1 MADAG
6 RRVGQRVRSEQGL
19 QVGELAGLLP
29 DLQLT
34 AGDHRDAGRVVAAVL
49 QPPQPLDHDL
59 QGLLRPHIAHDS
71 THDPRLTHDAGP
83 PCGRDAG
90 HPCAAAPRCPRA
102 PILGRVSQHSST
114 TAPETDSAAAGD
126 LGLDA
131 RPSGLDHSSRGA
143 LVALVIGWTALV
155 DWPGFYRNDTI
166 NMIWQTT
173 GALWRH
179 DWHSP
184 LLRDLYGVLTP
195 VATRSGCSPHSSP
208 CWESSFG
215 SAPRCRPA
223 TAWCFVVLLMVPPTV
238 AMLGFVGKDTQLML
252 AMVGMGTLL
261 FAVDA
266 RRPTATQVA
275 GIVGFCALQIIVRPN
290 AVLLALAAAPVI
302 GAVPLGAAARVAGR
316 IGGRQ
321 ALAGDCRRRGGAGG
335 ADGGANRPRPPAG
348 RRADADSVGA
358 AGWDV
363 VAVSLAQQR
372 NLLPAAVTGD
382 DPCSLTQLAGQYS
395 TVTSGP
401 LALAPDRCV
410 RIALPHQGAP
420 PTAADLSRQISLS
433 DWLSAV
439 LTDPLAYARHRAAV
453 TAQIAG
459 IAPTLN
465 NPFYDSS
472 SRLATTIGIDPAVT
486 APAHGVI
493 ERLNDTRSGA
503 WSLMWRPWVW
513 ALLATIGV
521 AVLAF
526 GRSARVA
533 WWLAASVLAYTASM
547 AVVAPSGDLRYLYP
561 IWGLVLLTAP
571 RAIAQLWQRRGTR
584 HPKPAS

>member
-1 MADAG
+1 M
-6 RRVGQRVRSEQGL
+6 
-19 QVGELAGLLP
+19 
-29 DLQLT
+29 
-34 AGDHRDAGRVVAAVL
+34 
-49 QPPQPLDHDL
+49 
-59 QGLLRPHIAHDS
+59 
-71 THDPRLTHDAGP
+71 
-83 PCGRDAG
+83 
-90 HPCAAAPRCPRA
+90 
-102 PILGRVSQHSST
+102 SQHSST

-195 VATRSGCSPHSSP
+195 GGHAIGLFAAQLALLGVVVWLGTSG
-208 CWESSFG
+208 
-215 SAPRCRPA
+215 AARA

-302 GAVPLGAAARVAGR
+302 GQYLWARRPGWLGGSAAGR
-316 IGGRQ
+316 HWR
-321 ALAGDCRRRGGAGG
+321 ATAGG
-335 ADGGANRPRPPAG
+335 VVALVVLTAALTGLGHLRAG
-348 RRADADSVGA
+348 VQMPTASVQR
-358 AGWDV
+358 GWDV

-372 NLLPAAVTGD
+372 NLLPAAVTGE